1 MGVLPMHGEYDALV
15 IPRTCTNLFYVKDA
29 ASIDPDAFTVQFMS
43 YSTIEV
49 WGLREKYFA
58 DNV

>member
-1 MGVLPMHGEYDALV
+1 MHGEYDALV